1 MSFSRNIP
9 FTLTSLML
17 LCLFLAPMIAAQEKA
32 CPVDLPV
39 GLIDNKGTLLEGLT
53 PQDLTIR
60 QNKQSLSIESVKYDS
75 APRRVLLL
83 LDTSTRLPVDARKAE
98 VALAQYLLS
107 RARATDSFALLTA
120 RGPLREVRF
129 EEGKESVLRAIQ
141 ELSGGP
147 KEAAKGENILD
158 TMVQGITWFGPPRP
172 GDAILIMADHLEESN
187 EPVQFVCRTVSGTGP
202 MQGVVTDRGPSFE
215 KQSKIKFSGVTRML
229 AEHQVRVFG
238 LQLGALKAAPLA
250 SKVDPNDENLF
261 GISMVTGGF
270 AIFDPVDSF
279 GSYVLT
285 EARLQTLQDMVWRLY
300 ATIAQFY
307 VVRVESKSSH
317 TPWKLELARDLRSN
331 TRALYPLQ
339 FDPCAAEMGR

>member
-1 MSFSRNIP
+1 MSSFRNIA
-9 FTLTSLML
+9 FTIASVTG
-17 LCLFLAPMIAAQEKA
+17 LFLFLSPLITAQEKT

-39 GLIDNKGTLLEGLT
+39 GLIDNKGTLLEGLS

-60 QNKQSLSIESVKYDS
+60 QNKQSLVIESVKYDS
-75 APRRVLLL
+75 APRRILLL
-83 LDTSTRLPVDARKAE
+83 LDTSARLSVDARKAE

-120 RGPLREVRF
+120 RGPLRQVHF
-129 EEGKESVLRAIQ
+129 EEGKESVLQALQ
-141 ELSGGP
+141 ELSPGP
-147 KEAAKGENILD
+147 KEAIKGENILD
-158 TMVQGITWFGPPRP
+158 SMVQGITWFGSPRP

-187 EPVQFVCRTVSGTGP
+187 EPIQFVGRTVSGTGP

-215 KQSKIKFSGVTRML
+215 KQSKIKFSAVTRML

-238 LQLGALKAAPLA
+238 LQLGALKAAPMA
-250 SKVDPNDENLF
+250 SKIDPNDENLF
-261 GISMVTGGF
+261 GISLATGGF
-270 AIFDPVDSF
+270 AVFDPVDSF
-279 GSYVLT
+279 GSYVFT
-285 EARLQTLQDMVWRLY
+285 ETRLQTLQDMVWRLY

-317 TPWKLELARDLRSN
+317 APWKLELAKDLRSN

-339 FDPCAAEMGR
+339 FDPCAAETGH